1 MLAAFPDV
9 ARPLMGAAFT
19 ENVSQPDVKPMEKIV
34 GLDICFI
41 ISGQKEEFL
50 YLRKHWDFFYRL
62 AEYSA
67 QPHHRD
73 CTDFYVD
80 AETLLS
86 IDEDLE
92 HEGAETDIRID
103 EDFERAC
110 GDGDDSFTNEQQG
123 LRFQRHVVHRLL
135 SVVEKH
141 GPVICAWS
149 A

>member
-1 MLAAFPDV
+1 MDK
-9 ARPLMGAAFT
+9 T
-19 ENVSQPDVKPMEKIV
+19 V

-41 ISGQKEEFL
+41 IPGRKKEFL

-73 CTDFYVD
+73 VTDFYVD

-103 EDFERAC
+103 DEFERAC

-123 LRFQRHVVHRLL
+123 LRFQRQVVHRLL

-141 GPVICAWS
+141 GPVICEWS